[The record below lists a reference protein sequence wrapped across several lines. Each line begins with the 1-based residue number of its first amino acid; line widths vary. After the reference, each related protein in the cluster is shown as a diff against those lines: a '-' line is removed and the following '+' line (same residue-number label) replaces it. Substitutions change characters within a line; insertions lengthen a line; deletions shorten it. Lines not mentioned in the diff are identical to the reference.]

1 MYITIQYHAYSLVHY
16 VVVVFLFV
24 YLFVFALIAADHEKD
39 QMVAL
44 DTLAAYYVQQA
55 RKEKDK
61 ELRKDYFAQVRKE
74 NVSQ

>member
-1 MYITIQYHAYSLVHY
+1 
-16 VVVVFLFV
+16 
-24 YLFVFALIAADHEKD
+24 
-39 QMVAL
+39 MVAL

-74 NVSQ
+74 TICKDIQCGQGSVS